1 MTRKYYLVKDE
12 ATFNRDELVNPVYSL
27 GEAIAK
33 SMEDNMEII
42 VEKEDG
48 SLMFCEVSATYYR
61 VSSDEAR
68 ARNREFAACRAERR
82 RQLKGEW

>member
-1 MTRKYYLVKDE
+1 MQKKYYLVEDE

-27 GEAIAK
+27 GDAIAK
-33 SMEDNMEII
+33 NIGNKMHII

-48 SLMFCEVSATYYR
+48 SLMYCEFSARYYR

-68 ARNREFAACRAERR
+68 ARNRESAARRAERR
-82 RQLKGEW
+82 QQLKGE